1 MLRGNVNAAVGAIRT
16 LKSQDCLLARKNPGP
31 EKIKRRG
38 KAAEPRSVV
47 PVRDACTV

>member
-1 MLRGNVNAAVGAIRT
+1 MRGNVNAAVGAIR
-16 LKSQDCLLARKNPGP
+16 KSQDCLLARKNPGP